1 MNKSELVE
9 VAAQEAGITKAEAD
23 KVLSA
28 ITGAVVAAVAK
39 GDAVTLVGFG
49 TFKAAQR
56 AARTGKNPK
65 TGEVLQIPATTVP
78 KFTPG
83 TAFKAAVAPK
93 PKVAEAKP
101 KAAATKKSPAK
112 KK

>member
-9 VAAQEAGITKAEAD
+9 ATAKAADISKAAAERA
-23 KVLSA
+23 LSA
-28 ITGAVVAAVAK
+28 MIDAVVKAVAK

-49 TFKAAQR
+49 SFKPVKR

-65 TGEVLQIPATTVP
+65 TGEPLKIAATTVP
-78 KFTPG
+78 RFSAG
-83 TAFKAAVAPK
+83 AGFKAAVSGK
-93 PKVAEAKP
+93 
-101 KAAATKKSPAK
+101 KAAK